1 MNNSDRLVRQ
11 LFAEPARVGF
21 AMYALARADAMT
33 APFFSNRSI

>member
-21 AMYALARADAMT
+21 AMYALASADDGA
-33 APFFSNRSI
+33 A